1 MMLSARLAVWL
12 LVVLGGAAA
21 ARAVTGPVLP
31 HVPGVTATAES
42 NPIPDHSVQE
52 NADSL
57 TSVIL
62 DRNLFRLG
70 RRPAVATTSAAEE
83 PVPQGP
89 VPVPRRF
96 QLLGIV
102 AGRVPSAVVEG
113 LPGATGARVVREGDR
128 FGDYLVKRIR
138 EGRVDIVGI
147 DTLWVLRL
155 KEQGR

>member
-12 LVVLGGAAA
+12 LLMLGGVAAV
-21 ARAVTGPVLP
+21 RAVTGPVLP
-31 HVPGVTATAES
+31 DARGVTTTAES
-42 NPIPDHSVQE
+42 NPVPDHSVQE

-57 TSVIL
+57 TAVII

-70 RRPAVATTSAAEE
+70 RRPAVATSSAAEK

-89 VPVPRRF
+89 VPAPRRF
-96 QLLGIV
+96 HLLGIV

-113 LPGATGARVVREGDR
+113 LPGATGARVVREGER